1 MRREWTQDDAC
12 APTWVPEANPDAGAH
27 PGGHAFIPPVPHN
40 NAPQM
45 VAARYRVLR
54 RLGSGGC
61 GDVHLAIDTALQGRQ
76 VALKRLPLH
85 MQADPRCTARLAHEA
100 KMAVRVRHPHI
111 VTVYDY
117 DVDAS
122 GAPFVVMEYVRG
134 ETLASLA
141 HRRLALVEV
150 AAIGRQLCQALTALH
165 DEGIVH
171 RDVKPSN
178 IMVRRHQGRLT
189 VKLVDFGLAKRIEP
203 DAEAAAQTQ
212 EVVCGTPQYMAPEQ
226 IIGGP
231 VDGRTDLFGL
241 ACVLYELLTGT
252 PPGGRAARQLIL
264 TRQMY
269 STPPPLHA
277 QGVQV
282 PDALDRALRAAL
294 QKEPN
299 QRPDSLHDLEHAL
312 AQILMGPISFL
323 ENKENLRDHY
333 LGDEHE

>member
-12 APTWVPEANPDAGAH
+12 APTWVPEGTPAAPSG
-27 PGGHAFIPPVPHN
+27 PTGHGLMPPVPTRSP
-40 NAPQM
+40 PQM
-45 VAARYRVLR
+45 VGARYRVIR

-61 GDVHLAIDTALQGRQ
+61 GDVHLAIDTGLQGRE

-85 MQADPRCTARLAHEA
+85 MQSDPRCAARLAHEA

-117 DVDAS
+117 DQDAS
-122 GAPFVVMEYVRG
+122 GVPFLVMEYVRG
-134 ETLASLA
+134 ETLANLA
-141 HRRLALVEV
+141 HRRLALADV
-150 AAIGRQLCQALTALH
+150 AAIGQQLCQALSALH
-165 DEGIVH
+165 EEGIVH
-171 RDVKPSN
+171 RDIKPSN
-178 IMVRRHQGRLT
+178 IMVRRHQGRLS
-189 VKLVDFGLAKRIEP
+189 VKLVDFGLAKRMQADPEG
-203 DAEAAAQTQ
+203 AAQTHD
-212 EVVCGTPQYMAPEQ
+212 VVCGTPQYMAPEQ

-277 QGVQV
+277 QGVRV
-282 PDALDRALRAAL
+282 PAALDRALRAAL
-294 QKEPN
+294 QKEPD

-312 AQILMGPISFL
+312 AQILMGPNSFL